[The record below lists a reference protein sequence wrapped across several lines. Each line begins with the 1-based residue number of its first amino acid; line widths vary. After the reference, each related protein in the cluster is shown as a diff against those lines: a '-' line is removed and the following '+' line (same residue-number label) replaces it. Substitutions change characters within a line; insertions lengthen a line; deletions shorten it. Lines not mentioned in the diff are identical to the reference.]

1 MFTVVADSAPINP
14 LVNSAAQGIIAKLRP
29 RAVKAATTV
38 AKGRKKRNFESKDD
52 RVRKKIQQAK
62 DPKVIDLSADGADDK
77 GLFNVEAFLCPRDWE
92 GLTIPDTTCVNII
105 THSLYMQPGYDNYV
119 AIYVDPET
127 KMFPVCYN
135 DFRRYSSKLFI
146 TDQVVNA
153 FFFLLGNKFG
163 NHNARFGNSSLW
175 TAYMSL
181 EHRDDEQVTRIL
193 GTLVTS
199 EVDKAF
205 IPVFVNKNHWFLCLI
220 SIKEQCLHVYDSLD
234 STYALFEQRMLQYL
248 CQVLNPNIKWS
259 INNHQGDR
267 LVQCQNDNY
276 SCAFFTCWY
285 AYQLASGSPITMW
298 EDDWSARTAKISL
311 KIMASLV
318 SGRLTDNLFNE

>member
-1 MFTVVADSAPINP
+1 LFTVVADSAPINP
-14 LVNSAAQGIIAKLRP
+14 LVKSAAQGIIAKLRP

-77 GLFNVEAFLCPRDWE
+77 GLFNVEAFLCPRDFK
-92 GLTIPDTTCVNII
+92 GRTIPDTACVNII

-127 KMFPVCYN
+127 KMYPVCYN
-135 DFRRYSSKLFI
+135 DFRR
-146 TDQVVNA
+146 
-153 FFFLLGNKFG
+153 
-163 NHNARFGNSSLW
+163 
-175 TAYMSL
+175 
-181 EHRDDEQVTRIL
+181 DEQVTRIL

-267 LVQCQNDNY
+267 LVQRQNDNY